1 MTIPPLAKTLPQD
14 AALRLQ
20 RAALTLIPENVPL
33 TRVRAIEKA
42 IERVKSDYP
51 QYFKKEH

>member
-20 RAALTLIPENVPL
+20 RAALTLIPDHVPL
-33 TRVRAIEKA
+33 ARVRAIEKA